1 MNTNK
6 RSKSWIVYLST
17 FPPRQC
23 GIATFTA
30 DLTYAV
36 DQMFGSS
43 IESKIVAMNITEISN
58 FPYSEKVIFQIA
70 QPSEEN
76 YINIANKLN
85 RLKEVKLINIQHE
98 FGIFGGEYG
107 SYLIHFLKKINKP
120 VVTTM
125 HTVLPNPDKN
135 ILMTVKDR

>member
-43 IESKIVAMNITEISN
+43 VESKIVAMNATEISN
-58 FPYSEKVIFQIA
+58 FPYPEKVISQIS
-70 QPSEEN
+70 QPSKEN
-76 YINIANKLN
+76 YISVANKLN
-85 RLKEVKLINIQHE
+85 RLKEVKLINVQHE

-107 SYLIHFLKKINKP
+107 VYLLLFLKTIRKP
-120 VVTTM
+120 VVTTF
-125 HTVLPNPDKN
+125 HTVLPSPNKEM
-135 ILMTVKDR
+135 L